1 MFFLARNFWC
11 VGSHTGSI
19 KKMTM
24 FNVRLTRWVA
34 AAVVATA
41 AFALPHSAQAAG
53 TAAGTT
59 VSNTATVNFQ
69 VGGVPQTAVTGS
81 ATFVVDD
88 KVNLTVTN
96 NSGASVVP
104 GSTNQVL
111 AFTLQN
117 TGNKT
122 HGYSLAASLGG
133 GIVMNNVRIYRDVN
147 GDGNLDG
154 GDTLY
159 SGGTNA
165 GDLAADA
172 TMRLL
177 IVSDTP
183 VGATNGQVSNYQMI
197 ATTLNAGSTTVTTN
211 DNAIADDKDTQQVV
225 FADAAGPGDA
235 VRDGKHSA
243 TGTYTVSTATLTVTK
258 TSAVIS
264 DPFNGTTNPKRIPG
278 AVVRYSIVVS
288 NTGAANASNVV
299 VRDAIPASTTYAGGT
314 ITLNSGSLTDA
325 GGDDA
330 GDINATN
337 PGAVTVTVG
346 ALASGGGTSTV
357 TFDVTVN

>member
-1 MFFLARNFWC
+1 
-11 VGSHTGSI
+11 
-19 KKMTM
+19 MTID
-24 FNVRLTRWVA
+24 NVRLTRWVA
-34 AAVVATA
+34 AAVVAMA
-41 AFALPHSAQAAG
+41 AVLLPQNAQAAG

-69 VGGVPQTAVTGS
+69 VGGVAQTSVSGT

-133 GIVMNNVRIYRDVN
+133 GIAMNNVRIYRDVN

-159 SGGTNA
+159 TGGTNA

-172 TMRLL
+172 TVRLL

-183 VGATNGQVSNYQMI
+183 PGATNGQVSNYQLI
-197 ATTLNAGSTTVTTN
+197 ATTLNAGTTTVTTH

-225 FADAAGPGDA
+225 FADVNGPGDA

-243 TGTYTVSTATLTVTK
+243 TGTYTVSTATLTVAK

-264 DPFNGTTNPKRIPG
+264 DPFNGVTNPKRIPG

-288 NTGAANASNVV
+288 NTGAANATNVV
-299 VRDAIPASTTYAGGT
+299 VRDAIPASTTYVAGS
-314 ITLNSGSLTDA
+314 IRLNATVLTDV

-337 PGAVTVTVG
+337 PGEVTVAAG
-346 ALASGGGTSTV
+346 SLASGGGTGTV

>member
-1 MFFLARNFWC
+1 
-11 VGSHTGSI
+11 
-19 KKMTM
+19 M

-34 AAVVATA
+34 ASVVATA
-41 AFALPHSAQAAG
+41 AFLLPQSAQAAG

-96 NSGASVVP
+96 NAGATVIP
-104 GSTNQVL
+104 GSTDQVL

-133 GIVMNNVRIYRDVN
+133 GITMNNVRIYIDVN
-147 GDGNLDG
+147 GDGNLDV

-159 SGGTNA
+159 AGGTNA

-183 VGATNGQVSNYQMI
+183 AGAVNGDISNYQLI
-197 ATTLNAGSTTVTTN
+197 ATTLNAGTTTVTAH

-225 FADAAGPGDA
+225 FADAAGPGDV

-243 TGTYTVSTATLTVTK
+243 TGTYTVSTATLSVTK
-258 TSAVIS
+258 TSTVVS
-264 DPFNGTTNPKRIPG
+264 DPFNGVTNPKRIPG
-278 AVVRYSIVVS
+278 AVVRYSIVVTNS
-288 NTGAANASNVV
+288 GAANASNVV
-299 VRDAIPASTTYAGGT
+299 VRDAIPASTTYAAST
-314 ITLNSGSLTDA
+314 ITLNAVAQTDV
-325 GGDDA
+325 GGDDSA
-330 GDINATN
+330 DMGATN
-337 PGAVTVTVG
+337 PGEVTATVG
-346 ALASGGGTSTV
+346 ALASGGGSATV

>member
-1 MFFLARNFWC
+1 
-11 VGSHTGSI
+11 
-19 KKMTM
+19 M

-34 AAVVATA
+34 ASVVATA
-41 AFALPHSAQAAG
+41 AFLLPQSAQAAG

-59 VSNTATVNFQ
+59 VSNTATVNFN

-96 NSGASVVP
+96 NSGATVVP

-122 HGYSLAASLGG
+122 HGYSLAASLGS
-133 GIVMNNVRIYRDVN
+133 GITMNNVRIYRDVN
-147 GDGNLDG
+147 GDGNFDG

-159 SGGTNA
+159 TGGTNA

-172 TMRLL
+172 IMRLL

-183 VGATNGQVSNYQMI
+183 VGATNGQVSNYQLI
-197 ATTLNAGSTTVTTN
+197 ATTLNAGTTTVTAH

-225 FADAAGPGDA
+225 FADAAGPGAGDI

-258 TSAVIS
+258 TSTVVS

-278 AVVRYSIVVS
+278 AVVRYSIVVT
-288 NTGAANASNVV
+288 NTGAANATNVV
-299 VRDAIPASTTYAGGT
+299 VRDAIPASTTYAAT
-314 ITLNSGSLTDA
+314 SITLNAGGLTDA

-337 PGAVTVTVG
+337 PGEVTVTVG
-346 ALASGGGTSTV
+346 ALASGGGTGTV

>member
-1 MFFLARNFWC
+1 
-11 VGSHTGSI
+11 
-19 KKMTM
+19 MTSY
-24 FNVRLTRWVA
+24 NVRLTRWVA
-34 AAVVATA
+34 AAVLATA
-41 AFALPHSAQAAG
+41 AFVLPQSAQAAG
-53 TAAGTT
+53 TVAGTT
-59 VSNTATVNFQ
+59 VTNTATVNFN
-69 VGGVPQTAVTGS
+69 VGGVPQTAVNGT

-96 NSGASVVP
+96 NAGATVVP
-104 GSTNQVL
+104 GSTDQVL

-133 GIVMNNVRIYRDVN
+133 GITMNNVRIYRDVN
-147 GDGNLDG
+147 SDGNYTSG
-154 GDTLY
+154 TDTLY
-159 SGGTNA
+159 AGGTNA
-165 GDLAADA
+165 GDLAPDA

-177 IVSDTP
+177 IVADTP
-183 VGATNGQVSNYQMI
+183 AGATNGQVSNYQLI
-197 ATTLNAGSTTVTTN
+197 ATTLNAGTNTVTAH

-258 TSAVIS
+258 TSTVIS
-264 DPFNGTTNPKRIPG
+264 DPFNGAVNPKRIPG

-288 NTGAANASNVV
+288 NTGAANATSVV
-299 VRDAIPASTTYAGGT
+299 VRDAIPASTTYAAAS
-314 ITLNSGSLTDA
+314 ITLNAVAQTDV
-325 GGDDA
+325 GGDDSA
-330 GDINATN
+330 DMGATN
-337 PGAVTVTVG
+337 PGEVTATIG
-346 ALASGGGTSTV
+346 NLASGGGTATV

>member
-1 MFFLARNFWC
+1 MFCA
-11 VGSHTGSI
+11 SAHTRVQHN
-19 KKMTM
+19 MTSY
-24 FNVRLTRWVA
+24 NVRLTRWVA
-34 AAVVATA
+34 AAALATA
-41 AFALPHSAQAAG
+41 AFVLPQSAQAAG
-53 TAAGTT
+53 TVAGTT
-59 VSNTATVNFQ
+59 VSNTATVNFD
-69 VGGVPQTAVTGS
+69 VGGVAQTAVTGT

-96 NSGASVVP
+96 NAGATVVP

-122 HGYSLAASLGG
+122 HGYSLAASLGA
-133 GIVMNNVRIYRDVN
+133 GITMNNVRIYRDVN
-147 GDGNLDG
+147 ADGNFDG

-159 SGGTNA
+159 VGGTNV
-165 GDLAADA
+165 GDLAPDA

-183 VGATNGQVSNYQMI
+183 GTATNGQTAAYNLI
-197 ATTLNAGSTTVTTN
+197 ATTLNAGTTTVTTH

-225 FADAAGPGDA
+225 FADGAG
-235 VRDGKHSA
+235 SA
-243 TGTYTVSTATLTVTK
+243 TGDVARDGRHSASGLYTVSTATLTVAK
-258 TSAVIS
+258 TSTVVS

-278 AVVRYSIVVS
+278 AVVRYSILVTNS
-288 NTGAANASNVV
+288 GGASATNVV
-299 VRDAIPASTTYAGGT
+299 VRDAIPANTSYAAST
-314 ITLNSGSLTDA
+314 ITLDTNPLTDT

-330 GDINATN
+330 GDMGATN
-337 PGAVTVTVG
+337 AGEVTVAIGTI
-346 ALASGGGTSTV
+346 AASSSSTV

>member
-1 MFFLARNFWC
+1 
-11 VGSHTGSI
+11 
-19 KKMTM
+19 MTNH
-24 FNVRLTRWVA
+24 NVRLTRWVA
-34 AAVVATA
+34 AAVVTTA
-41 AFALPHSAQAAG
+41 AFLLPQTAQAAG
-53 TAAGTT
+53 TVAGTT
-59 VSNTATVNFQ
+59 VTNTATVNFD
-69 VGGVPQTAVTGS
+69 VGGVPQTSVQGT

-96 NSGASVVP
+96 TSGASVVP
-104 GSTNQVL
+104 GSTNRVL

-147 GDGNLDG
+147 GDGNFDG

-159 SGGTNA
+159 NGGTNV
-165 GDLAADA
+165 GDLAPDA

-177 IVSDTP
+177 IVADTP
-183 VGATNGQVSNYQMI
+183 AGATNGQVSNYQLI
-197 ATTLNAGSTTVTTN
+197 ATTLNAGTTTITAH

-225 FADAAGPGDA
+225 FADTAGPGAGDA
-235 VRDGKHSA
+235 ARDGKHSA
-243 TGTYTVSTATLTVTK
+243 TGTYSVSTATLNVAK
-258 TSAVIS
+258 TSTVVS

-278 AVVRYSIVVS
+278 AVVRYSIVVT
-288 NTGAANASNVV
+288 NTGAANATNVV
-299 VRDAIPASTTYAGGT
+299 VRDAIPANTTYAGAT
-314 ITLNSGSLTDA
+314 ITLNGGGLTDA

-337 PGAVTVTVG
+337 PGEVTVAAG
-346 ALASGGGTSTV
+346 ALASGGGTATV